1 MLLSLRSLTLSV
13 SFGLYFF
20 LLIGCRSVSG
30 LADFET
36 VLFAEGRPST
46 TEAVGSVAPRQ
57 FDFYFLEGNRLK
69 MLGDNGAAALSYMEA
84 LKLDSTCAVCYFEVG
99 NLLIRNGEFVDAEKF
114 IFEAVRFSPDNPHYL
129 SLLSRLYFHQEK
141 NELALQSVR
150 YLNRLHPGQ
159 PDYLFQQ
166 AEIESEMNRYDDVL
180 HTFSTLEKIIGIQE
194 FLSLEKHMVLRQ
206 NGDNKAARKELERL
220 IEHYPS
226 ESNYLLYLADFYLEM
241 GKSDQAY
248 SLYQEVARDYP
259 SNGQVHFSLANYY
272 FSLGQADNFKS
283 SIFKAFSHPNT
294 PFELKMQRVLPF
306 LMGIEE
312 EDPALTVEDL
322 RSVISG
328 LREMHPFDLQA
339 HILAANFYKHIND
352 NAAAREALQT
362 ALYIDENNQEVW
374 QDYLILL
381 FEEETQNQF
390 LSESLRASSLFP
402 DNGLFHYFA
411 GYGFL
416 FQEKRKEALVSFET
430 ALPFLSDN
438 ASLQAQVYGLMG
450 DLYFQEQQAQKA
462 FRAYEES
469 LKLEQENVVVL
480 NNYAYYLSELDLH
493 LDKAERMISR
503 VIELEGSNPTYLD
516 TYAWVLFKRGQYLD
530 ALYFIEQAVANME
543 EESAVLY
550 EHYGD
555 ILFKVGN
562 IEKALEKWN
571 KALELG
577 SDVSSV
583 LEDKIA
589 EQKYLPE
596 IMDYE

>member
-1 MLLSLRSLTLSV
+1 
-13 SFGLYFF
+13 
-20 LLIGCRSVSG
+20 
-30 LADFET
+30 
-36 VLFAEGRPST
+36 
-46 TEAVGSVAPRQ
+46 
-57 FDFYFLEGNRLK
+57 
-69 MLGDNGAAALSYMEA
+69 
-84 LKLDSTCAVCYFEVG
+84 
-99 NLLIRNGEFVDAEKF
+99 
-114 IFEAVRFSPDNPHYL
+114 
-129 SLLSRLYFHQEK
+129 
-141 NELALQSVR
+141 
-150 YLNRLHPGQ
+150 
-159 PDYLFQQ
+159 
-166 AEIESEMNRYDDVL
+166 
-180 HTFSTLEKIIGIQE
+180 
-194 FLSLEKHMVLRQ
+194 VLRQ
-206 NGDNKAARKELERL
+206 NGDNKAVRKELERL

-272 FSLGQADNFKS
+272 FSLGQADIFKS

-390 LSESLRASSLFP
+390 LSESLRASTLFP

>member
-1 MLLSLRSLTLSV
+1 
-13 SFGLYFF
+13 
-20 LLIGCRSVSG
+20 
-30 LADFET
+30 
-36 VLFAEGRPST
+36 
-46 TEAVGSVAPRQ
+46 
-57 FDFYFLEGNRLK
+57 
-69 MLGDNGAAALSYMEA
+69 
-84 LKLDSTCAVCYFEVG
+84 
-99 NLLIRNGEFVDAEKF
+99 
-114 IFEAVRFSPDNPHYL
+114 
-129 SLLSRLYFHQEK
+129 
-141 NELALQSVR
+141 
-150 YLNRLHPGQ
+150 
-159 PDYLFQQ
+159 
-166 AEIESEMNRYDDVL
+166 
-180 HTFSTLEKIIGIQE
+180 
-194 FLSLEKHMVLRQ
+194 MVLRQ

-306 LMGIEE
+306 LMGIDE

-352 NAAAREALQT
+352 NAAALEALQT

-390 LSESLRASSLFP
+390 LSESLRASTLFP

-462 FRAYEES
+462 FWAYEES
-469 LKLEQENVVVL
+469 LDRKSTRL
-480 NNYAYYLSELDLH
+480 NSSHVRISYAVFCL
-493 LDKAERMISR
+493 K
-503 VIELEGSNPTYLD
+503 
-516 TYAWVLFKRGQYLD
+516 K
-530 ALYFIEQAVANME
+530 
-543 EESAVLY
+543 
-550 EHYGD
+550 
-555 ILFKVGN
+555 K
-562 IEKALEKWN
+562 KN
-571 KALELG
+571 KKTTHE
-577 SDVSSV
+577 
-583 LEDKIA
+583 
-589 EQKYLPE
+589 
-596 IMDYE
+596 

>member
-1 MLLSLRSLTLSV
+1 MVTD
-13 SFGLYFF
+13 FKK
-20 LLIGCRSVSG
+20 LIDQCDNELNIRGY
-30 LADFET
+30 
-36 VLFAEGRPST
+36 ST
-46 TEAVGSVAPRQ
+46 IHHQKIRTEW
-57 FDFYFLEGNRLK
+57 DRLK
-69 MLGDNGAAALSYMEA
+69 RWMEENSYT
-84 LKLDSTCAVCYFEVG
+84 DFT
-99 NLLIRNGEFVDAEKF
+99 
-114 IFEAVRFSPDNPHYL
+114 
-129 SLLSRLYFHQEK
+129 
-141 NELALQSVR
+141 
-150 YLNRLHPGQ
+150 
-159 PDYLFQQ
+159 
-166 AEIESEMNRYDDVL
+166 ES
-180 HTFSTLEKIIGIQE
+180 IGLTYCDE
-194 FLSLEKHMVLRQ
+194 
-206 NGDNKAARKELERL
+206 
-220 IEHYPS
+220 
-226 ESNYLLYLADFYLEM
+226 
-241 GKSDQAY
+241 
-248 SLYQEVARDYP
+248 
-259 SNGQVHFSLANYY
+259 
-272 FSLGQADNFKS
+272 NF
-283 SIFKAFSHPNT
+283 
-294 PFELKMQRVLPF
+294 
-306 LMGIEE
+306 G
-312 EDPALTVEDL
+312 
-322 RSVISG
+322 
-328 LREMHPFDLQA
+328 A
-339 HILAANFYKHIND
+339 HILTVQLNEEEKRGLRAIRMLISFQKSGEFEFRTPRVERVFIGDIGRTIHAYLQYGRYVLSLSNETIRNKELYLYEFHEYLNNNSFTLNDLSSDIMEDFFSVIGYSLSSRHVSASTLRIFLRYVYEKGLTPKDYSIYILPDNYKKHNKIPTTYN
-352 NAAAREALQT
+352 EAEIRSIISSVERSS
-362 ALYIDENNQEVW
+362 AIGKR
-374 QDYLILL
+374 DYLILL

-450 DLYFQEQQAQKA
+450 DLYFLEQQAQKA

-596 IMDYE
+596 IKDYE